1 MMIFRKI
8 LNPALCILMS
18 GILLGC
24 AKGGDQVPDINSCYI
39 EKDKLLTE
47 YSKTYDQLAVIKSN
61 VESEVMRRTLA
72 RQKELNTR
80 IESYNQ
86 YIIQINQENQAY
98 RSRLRNSIIVI
109 LLGILACIAMINV
122 VLFKYFLKTKPSKKI
137 YEE

>member
-1 MMIFRKI
+1 MKTIKKLI
-8 LNPALCILMS
+8 NPVLCILFS
-18 GILLGC
+18 GVLISCSKAGEG
-24 AKGGDQVPDINSCYI
+24 APDINSCYI

-61 VESEVMRRTLA
+61 MESEVMRRTLT

-86 YIIQINQENQAY
+86 YIKQIDQDNQAY
-98 RSRLRNSIIVI
+98 RSRLRNAIII
-109 LLGILACIAMINV
+109 IMLGIVGCLVMVNV
-122 VLFKYFLKTKPSKKI
+122 VLYKYFLKTKPSKKI

>member
-1 MMIFRKI
+1 MIFRKI